1 MKKVSYPML
10 LIYHIVF
17 LRCFSFVFVDFGTN
31 CVTWHFWH
39 TKSGSNFHY
48 RLKSDFTPVSP
59 EGLKIKAIHNFG
71 FVPSLDLRTL
81 NDIIDHRRWN
91 FFATV
96 IHCFFRTWKTSPQ
109 QSNQFMFQEMFILT
123 VLTIKELSVQI
134 FPVLRIIIPSLQVQ
148 STSYIK

>member
-10 LIYHIVF
+10 LIYHTVF

-31 CVTWHFWH
+31 RVTWHFWH

-59 EGLKIKAIHNFG
+59 EGLKIKSIHNFG
-71 FVPSLDLRTL
+71 FDPSLDLRTL
-81 NDIIDHRRWN
+81 NDIIYHRRWN

-96 IHCFFRTWKTSPQ
+96 IHCLFFSESGKPLH
-109 QSNQFMFQEMFILT
+109 SNVINSCFKKYLYTILT
-123 VLTIKELSVQI
+123 CHG
-134 FPVLRIIIPSLQVQ
+134 
-148 STSYIK
+148 